1 MQQPATEDRER
12 EETMPM
18 RRVAAGV
25 VVALCLNASASAEM
39 FKIENP
45 ASTIYNPADR
55 MNDPNPLSPPT
66 QPVPPPAAPKET
78 TATPAATTT
87 APPPPEQQVKEQRVP
102 YRKRAV
108 PHKRY
113 SFKTAKAYL
122 SAADKA
128 YNKGD
133 YRRFLSLSEDALNR
147 IRAGTLTASQKTKQK
162 LVRNRAIGRGLLE
175 EGGR

>member
-1 MQQPATEDRER
+1 
-12 EETMPM
+12 MPM
-18 RRVAAGV
+18 KRVAAGI

-45 ASTIYNPADR
+45 ASNIYNPADR

-66 QPVPPPAAPKET
+66 QPVPQPAAPKET
-78 TATPAATTT
+78 TTTPAATTT
-87 APPPPEQQVKEQRVP
+87 TPPPPEQVKEQRGP
-102 YRKRAV
+102 YRKRGV
-108 PHKRY
+108 PHRRY

-122 SAADKA
+122 AAADKA
-128 YNKGD
+128 YNRGD

-147 IRAGTLTASQKTKQK
+147 IRAGTLAASKKTKQK
-162 LVRNRAIGRGLLE
+162 LIRNRAIGRGLLE